1 MRRRLFTIL
10 SALSLLLC
18 VATALLWP
26 RSYSI
31 SDALTIDL
39 PQFGRPLADDTLN
52 IASGNGGVGFSFDR
66 WAAWELGT
74 RKPTR
79 RDFHPHVVSYQSLP
93 PFYPWKLNQTFFQ
106 SHGCEISTHTEPIS
120 PTSVGSGV
128 IYQFNVVLP
137 DAAMLGATSILPALW
152 VWQWHRRRKRRL
164 RSAFACRVCG
174 YDLRATP
181 GRCPECGTVPMDAS
195 RPHP

>member
-1 MRRRLFTIL
+1 MRRCIFTLL

-18 VATALLWP
+18 VAIALLWP
-26 RSYSI
+26 RSYFI
-31 SDALTIDL
+31 GDALTIDL
-39 PQFGRPLADDTLN
+39 PQFGRPLADDTFS
-52 IASGNGGVGFSFDR
+52 IVSGNGGLRFSFNR

-79 RDFHPHVVSYQSLP
+79 GDFHSHLFSHHSFP
-93 PFYPWKLNQTFFQ
+93 PFYPWQLNRALFR
-106 SHGCEISTHTEPIS
+106 SLGCELSTAAEAIS

-137 DAAMLGATSILPALW
+137 DAVPLAATSILPALRL
-152 VWQWHRRRKRRL
+152 WQWHRRRKRSL
-164 RSAFACRVCG
+164 RSAWACPACG

-181 GRCPECGTVPMDAS
+181 NQCPECGMVPATAKAKT
-195 RPHP
+195 